1 MSQVSKLQSVLASV
15 ENFTVSEPAAPPRS
29 AGLRFASGH
38 SYGTSSGY
46 RSFGSG
52 DGSSLSSGLA
62 ALTQPFKLRLARA
75 DHEKQLKDYATNVV
89 LIEPLASMTA
99 VEDFLWSKVYRSS
112 ASPPPSAAPATT
124 VSSGVNAAEKAA
136 AAAAAACVHVS
147 IHSCYTH
154 AAGLECWNTKVL
166 EKTSS
171 FLTSSLL
178 LLLQLRLLLF
188 HCRIVVYHPTCPC
201 CAVTACRSS
210 GSCFCS
216 H

>member
-1 MSQVSKLQSVLASV
+1 MLQVSKLQSVLASL
-15 ENFTVSEPAAPPRS
+15 ETFTVSEPTAPPRS

-38 SYGTSSGY
+38 SYGASRGY

-112 ASPPPSAAPATT
+112 ASPPPSAVPTSA
-124 VSSGVNAAEKAA
+124 VSSL
-136 AAAAAACVHVS
+136 
-147 IHSCYTH
+147 
-154 AAGLECWNTKVL
+154 AG
-166 EKTSS
+166 
-171 FLTSSLL
+171 
-178 LLLQLRLLLF
+178 
-188 HCRIVVYHPTCPC
+188 P
-201 CAVTACRSS
+201 
-210 GSCFCS
+210 
-216 H
+216 